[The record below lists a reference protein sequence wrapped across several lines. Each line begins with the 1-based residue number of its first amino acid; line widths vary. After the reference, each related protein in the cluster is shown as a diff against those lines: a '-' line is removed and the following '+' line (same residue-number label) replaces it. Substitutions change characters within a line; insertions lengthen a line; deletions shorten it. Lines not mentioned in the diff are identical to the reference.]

1 MVAVNEK
8 QKLLSATWLNT
19 IASGVVSAG
28 TCGSFL
34 AYSFGTRPGINGLQ
48 VLAISAV
55 SVLTGAAIHFLAR
68 AILSTT
74 DREQ

>member
-8 QKLLSATWLNT
+8 QRLLSATWLNT

-34 AYSFGTRPGINGLQ
+34 AYNFGTRPGISGLQ
-48 VLAISAV
+48 VLAISAG
-55 SVLTGAAIHFLAR
+55 SLLMGAVLHLLAR
-68 AILSTT
+68 AILSTN
-74 DREQ
+74 DGEH